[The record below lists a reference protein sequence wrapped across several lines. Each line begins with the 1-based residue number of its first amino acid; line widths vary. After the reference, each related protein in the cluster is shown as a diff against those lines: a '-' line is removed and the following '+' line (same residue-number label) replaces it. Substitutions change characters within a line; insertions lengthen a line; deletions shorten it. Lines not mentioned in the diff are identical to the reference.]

1 MQMLRDCDIWI
12 HIQYID
18 PTKVLDHGLPED
30 LVRPSWLRW
39 SHQPQ
44 QVAKT
49 QKTWETQTAER
60 VRKAFFGGEW
70 SEWWFR
76 VISLWVSGSHPPGRQ
91 RKHCS
96 QMPAI
101 GMIIATWLQDV
112 KVFFFNSGI
121 PNPLR
126 LGVLYPQKYG
136 ADMGWFASFV
146 FLGNSFEVL
155 KFWTFKINVLE
166 LNRGRMEPT

>member
-49 QKTWETQTAER
+49 QKTWDTQTAER

-70 SEWWFR
+70 WFR
-76 VISLWVSGSHPPGRQ
+76 VISLHMGFRVSSA
-91 RKHCS
+91 RK
-96 QMPAI
+96 ARE
-101 GMIIATWLQDV
+101 ALQPD
-112 KVFFFNSGI
+112 
-121 PNPLR
+121 
-126 LGVLYPQKYG
+126 
-136 ADMGWFASFV
+136 ASYWDDHSNLAAGCEGV
-146 FLGNSFEVL
+146 FLTVGSQSPKVGRSLSSEVWGWYGLICIFCLSWEFFEVL
-155 KFWTFKINVLE
+155 KFWTFKINILE
-166 LNRGRMEPT
+166 LNGGRMEPT